1 MVKQERKINHGMTNL
16 GTSRSLSELNTTQ
29 INNNNNS
36 TDKINNDESNKT
48 KFYRSWTHKLLAP
61 DMYQPPISH
70 ANYRYISKTATWNP
84 APLYERDFSTTF
96 QTSFSDPRDK
106 PPIYEHK
113 ELTFEEL
120 EQLQALTKKQ
130 KESMKVLTD
139 EAKLLYGTTSSMLKS
154 VRRVYVVDDD
164 DYDCDDEDIDDNDDY
179 DCDDEDN
186 DSDYEDGV
194 NDDYDDYDCDDDDDD
209 DHIDSD
215 YEDGDDE
222 Y

>member
-16 GTSRSLSELNTTQ
+16 STSRSLSELNTTNQ

-36 TDKINNDESNKT
+36 NNDESNKT
-48 KFYRSWTHKLLAP
+48 KFYRSWSHKLLAP

-70 ANYRYISKTATWNP
+70 ANYRCISKTATWNP

-154 VRRVYVVDDD
+154 VRSGGYAVEYDDD
-164 DYDCDDEDIDDNDDY
+164 DNNDD
-179 DCDDEDN
+179 
-186 DSDYEDGV
+186 V
-194 NDDYDDYDCDDDDDD
+194 LW
-209 DHIDSD
+209 
-215 YEDGDDE
+215 
-222 Y
+222 

>member
-16 GTSRSLSELNTTQ
+16 STSRSLSELNTTSNH
-29 INNNNNS
+29 INNN
-36 TDKINNDESNKT
+36 TDNNNDNNNNESNKT
-48 KFYRSWTHKLLAP
+48 KFFRSWTHKLLAP

-70 ANYRYISKTATWNP
+70 AKYRYISKTATWNP

-154 VRRVYVVDDD
+154 VRR
-164 DYDCDDEDIDDNDDY
+164 
-179 DCDDEDN
+179 
-186 DSDYEDGV
+186 
-194 NDDYDDYDCDDDDDD
+194 
-209 DHIDSD
+209 
-215 YEDGDDE
+215 E
-222 Y
+222 YICCC

>member
-16 GTSRSLSELNTTQ
+16 STSRSLSELNTTNQ

-36 TDKINNDESNKT
+36 NNNNDESNKT
-48 KFYRSWTHKLLAP
+48 KFYRSWSHKLLAP

-96 QTSFSDPRDK
+96 QSSFSDPRDK

-120 EQLQALTKKQ
+120 EQLQVLTKKQ

-154 VRRVYVVDDD
+154 VRRGGYADDD
-164 DYDCDDEDIDDNDDY
+164 DDDDCDDDDC

-186 DSDYEDGV
+186 DGNYEV
-194 NDDYDDYDCDDDDDD
+194 DDDK
-209 DHIDSD
+209 
-215 YEDGDDE
+215 Y
-222 Y
+222 